1 MNTIEQL
8 WYVVYTKPKHEKT
21 VEKNLSE
28 QSFETFLPLIKKHKK
43 WSDRKKWVTF
53 PLFKSYVFVHSTPS
67 KIQEVLATKGIVK
80 LVKFNKSPAIIKEN
94 EINNI
99 KIMLNGNYDL
109 QNTDYF
115 QKGNKA
121 QVIEGPLK
129 GLKGEVY
136 RIGNNDRLL
145 IRVDAIQHSIS
156 IQIERSYLKLL

>member
-53 PLFKSYVFVHSTPS
+53 PLFKSYVFVHSISS

-80 LVKFNKSPAIIKEN
+80 LVKFNKSPAIIKKN

-99 KIMLNGNYDL
+99 KIKRCIFLSIILHLLSPL
-109 QNTDYF
+109 QKLTQNL
-115 QKGNKA
+115 
-121 QVIEGPLK
+121 E
-129 GLKGEVY
+129 E
-136 RIGNNDRLL
+136 
-145 IRVDAIQHSIS
+145 
-156 IQIERSYLKLL
+156 SY